1 MLTERAHQILRQ
13 LEEES
18 FDLSA
23 TVKKTRPQPSVGTMR
38 ILDEARAMAAGPR
51 TTEDIDGES

>member
-23 TVKKTRPQPSVGTMR
+23 TVKKTRPQPSVGAMR
-38 ILDEARAMAAGPR
+38 ILDEARVLVSGPGE
-51 TTEDIDGES
+51 TEDVYGES